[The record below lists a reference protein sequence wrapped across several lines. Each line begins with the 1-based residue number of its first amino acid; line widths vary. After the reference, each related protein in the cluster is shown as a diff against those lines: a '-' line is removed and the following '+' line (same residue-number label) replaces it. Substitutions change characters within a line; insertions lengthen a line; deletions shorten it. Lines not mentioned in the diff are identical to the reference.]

1 MEKFSGAKYTAA
13 IRAAIESLESLI
25 DRRRALQI
33 EQDGT
38 KTIITQT
45 EHALEQYPDMPH
57 FDRTQGVVPSSDEID
72 QMVIDHTQKRLE
84 LEQAL
89 AAAKMKLR
97 LQRDAWDVMH
107 QGVPEAEG
115 RIQAAR
121 VDYAKAL
128 EVHTFGTL
136 DVEQFS
142 NAIRQLGAAY
152 QVAFNA
158 RLADEWYS
166 DLLKLTPSD
175 DDLAA
180 ACKELEVPY
189 G

>member
-1 MEKFSGAKYTAA
+1 MKKFSSDEHKSA
-13 IRAAIESLESLI
+13 IRTAIESLESLI

-45 EHALEQYPDMPH
+45 EHALEQYPGMPH

-72 QMVIDHTQKRLE
+72 QMVFDHTQKRLE
-84 LEQAL
+84 LEQTL

-97 LQRDAWDVMH
+97 LQRDAWDVVH
-107 QGVPEAEG
+107 QSVPEAEG
-115 RIQAAR
+115 KIKAAR
-121 VDYAKAL
+121 TEYAKAL
-128 EVHTFGTL
+128 EAHTFSSL

-142 NAIRQLGAAY
+142 GAIRRLGAAY
-152 QVAFNA
+152 QVAYNA
-158 RLADEWYS
+158 RLDDGWYS
-166 DLLKLTPSD
+166 DLLKLNPSD
-175 DDLAA
+175 EDLAA
-180 ACKELEVPY
+180 ACGELEVPY

>member
-1 MEKFSGAKYTAA
+1 MKKFSGAKYAA
-13 IRAAIESLESLI
+13 TIRAAIESHESLI
-25 DRRRALQI
+25 ERRRALQI
-33 EQDGT
+33 EQDDT
-38 KTIITQT
+38 KILIKET
-45 EHALEQYPDMPH
+45 ERALEKYPDMPH
-57 FDRTQGVVPSSDEID
+57 FDKTLGTVPTAEEID
-72 QMVIDHTQKRLE
+72 RMVADHTQKRLD

-89 AAAKMKLR
+89 NASRMKLR
-97 LQRDAWDVMH
+97 LLRDAWDAVH
-107 QGVPEAEG
+107 KSVAEAEG
-115 RIQAAR
+115 KIKAAR

-128 EVHTFGTL
+128 EVHTLGTL

-175 DDLAA
+175 EDLAA
-180 ACKELEVPY
+180 ACSELQFPY

>member
-1 MEKFSGAKYTAA
+1 MKKFSGAKYVAA
-13 IRAAIESLESLI
+13 IRAAIESHESLI
-25 DRRRALQI
+25 DRRRALQV
-33 EQDGT
+33 EQDDT
-38 KTIITQT
+38 KAAIVQA
-45 EHALEQYPDMPH
+45 EHALEKYPDMPH
-57 FDRTQGVVPSSDEID
+57 FDRTQGVVPTEQEID
-72 QMVIDHTQKRLE
+72 RMVADHTQHRLD

-89 AAAKMKLR
+89 AAAKMKIR

-152 QVAFNA
+152 QVAYNA
-158 RLADEWYS
+158 RLDDGWYS
-166 DLLKLTPSD
+166 DLLKLNPSD
-175 DDLAA
+175 EDLAA
-180 ACKELEVPY
+180 ACSELEVPY